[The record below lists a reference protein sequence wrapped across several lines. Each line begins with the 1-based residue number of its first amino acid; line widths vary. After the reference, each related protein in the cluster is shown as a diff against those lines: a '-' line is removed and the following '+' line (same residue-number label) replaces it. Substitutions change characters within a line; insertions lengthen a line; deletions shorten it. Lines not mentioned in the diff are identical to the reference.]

1 MATLQRSRVCLST
14 SRNCFLFHLRQTF
27 VWVSIK
33 ASFLQRNQSWLEI
46 EASPNFFQFH
56 HHEKNPTSSLA
67 ASKSKLLQIASNE
80 ISSRLPINVVLFTK
94 IFFVVLSWGIRCTAF
109 AKSIAQ
115 HYMGSI
121 SNTVHELSSNERTV
135 TAIDVSREIF
145 LWDKKIRSVFQ
156 TRGRWVRSAN
166 ATSVLCRD
174 GYSLFHS
181 TPCSWKPFTK
191 KTILINL

>member
-1 MATLQRSRVCLST
+1 MVIQICRHSKVATLQRSCVCLST
-14 SRNCFLFHLRQTF
+14 SRNSFLFHLRQTF

-121 SNTVHELSSNERTV
+121 SNTVHELRSNEIITM
-135 TAIDVSREIF
+135 ALEISRQE
-145 LWDKKIRSVFQ
+145 KK
-156 TRGRWVRSAN
+156 
-166 ATSVLCRD
+166 
-174 GYSLFHS
+174 SLFCERKY
-181 TPCSWKPFTK
+181 PNP
-191 KTILINL
+191 ILNLGPLGEKHERYFCVMRPPPRHWEGKM